1 MTIPNLTVNLAG
13 VFEYGQA
20 YVGKWIYSF
29 VVITQLHLLLIYLP
43 TRQHCITALSR
54 ATELKLLTLRGFS
67 EKSFR
72 AHPKVKAFYRVLDGK
87 PPNVGTNKR
96 HINKENVVSHPIDQ
110 IGELPDPFEDPRQ
123 GNNPYN
129 SSSNP
134 YTQRKHQPGSNPY
147 QQRAYQANGR
157 FSPNPQTSPR
167 PPSSMASASPT
178 LTQEQKQRMEE
189 SRKRALAI
197 RMKKQ
202 QSS

>member
-1 MTIPNLTVNLAG
+1 MNIIFRSIDSTPPLA
-13 VFEYGQA
+13 Y
-20 YVGKWIYSF
+20 IYS
-29 VVITQLHLLLIYLP
+29 L
-43 TRQHCITALSR
+43 TRQYYKSALSR

-96 HINKENVVSHPIDQ
+96 HINKENVASRPVDH
-110 IGELPDPFEDPRQ
+110 IGELPDPFEAGDPRQ

-129 SSSNP
+129 SGGNP
-134 YTQRKHQPGSNPY
+134 YAQRKQQPGSNPY

-157 FSPNPQTSPR
+157 FSPSLQTSPR
-167 PPSSMASASPT
+167 PPSSMSSASPT

>member
-1 MTIPNLTVNLAG
+1 MDILFRCNHSTPPLLCFIFTNTTIL
-13 VFEYGQA
+13 Y
-20 YVGKWIYSF
+20 
-29 VVITQLHLLLIYLP
+29 
-43 TRQHCITALSR
+43 ITALSR

-96 HINKENVVSHPIDQ
+96 HINKENVASRPVDQ
-110 IGELPDPFEDPRQ
+110 IGELPDPFEARDPRQ

-129 SSSNP
+129 SGSNP

-157 FSPNPQTSPR
+157 FSPMPQTSPR